1 MSSSTIQQVYV
12 AGAGHMGHGIA
23 QVIATA
29 GVGVTLYDI
38 NDAALNAGLDKIRW
52 SLTKLHEKAR
62 LAEPPQAVLARITP
76 TTALQPAATAQ
87 LVIEVVPER
96 EPIKRELFTG
106 LDALCPPQVIFA
118 SNTSAIPITQLAAV
132 TRRPDRFC
140 GMHFFGPVQLM
151 ALVEVIRGLG
161 TSDATVS
168 AAMEFARRI
177 GKTPVLVQ
185 RDAAGFIVNRVLMAA
200 IGEAA
205 RLAESGL
212 ATPGDIDLAMQAG
225 CNWKMG
231 PLATADLAGL
241 DIVLHAFEA
250 IHADTHDPVFNPPTI
265 LRRLVA
271 AGHLG
276 RKTGKGFYDH
286 ARS

>member
-1 MSSSTIQQVYV
+1 MSDSTIHHVFV

-29 GVGVTLYDI
+29 GVDVTLYDI
-38 NDAALNAGLDKIRW
+38 NDAQLQAGLDKIRW
-52 SLTKLHEKAR
+52 SLTKLREKAR
-62 LAEPPQAVLARITP
+62 LDETPDAVVARITP
-76 TTALQPAATAQ
+76 TTALEPAAGAQ
-87 LVIEVVPER
+87 LVIEVAPER
-96 EPIKRELFTG
+96 EAIKRELFTR
-106 LDALCPPQVIFA
+106 LDAICPPRAIFA

-132 TRRPDRFC
+132 TQRPDRFC

-151 ALVEVIRGLG
+151 ALVEVIRGVG
-161 TSDATVS
+161 TSEATS
-168 AAMEFARRI
+168 NEAMDFVRRI
-177 GKTPVLVQ
+177 GKTPVLVR
-185 RDAAGFIVNRVLMAA
+185 RDVAGFIVNRVLMAA
-200 IGEAA
+200 VGEAA

-212 ATPGDIDLAMQAG
+212 ATPADIDLAMQAG

-241 DIVLHAFEA
+241 DVVLHAFEA
-250 IHADTHDPVFNPPTI
+250 IHSDTHDPVFVPPTI

-276 RKTGKGFYDH
+276 RKTGRGFYDH
-286 ARS
+286 AGS